1 VATVKNFVG
10 GSPVDARVREE
21 IEVPDPATG
30 ELLGRVP
37 VSEPEDVDRA
47 VRTAQEAYQ
56 EWISRSEKEGAEEV
70 PARGPVRHDRGEHKC
85 PRSRGLLPVY
95 WLEGLLLRR
104 PARHGSRRGR
114 ILHKE
119 EGDYRAVVELCK
131 RRRLECRALLAAY
144 PLLEPALKQS

>member
-1 VATVKNFVG
+1 MAKCTTSSWRSSQKGTWRPGSRLIGCGRRGSRSGGTGGSITGVATEGK
-10 GSPVDARVREE
+10 
-21 IEVPDPATG
+21 
-30 ELLGRVP
+30 
-37 VSEPEDVDRA
+37 
-47 VRTAQEAYQ
+47 TAC
-56 EWISRSEKEGAEEV
+56 SGEEV

-119 EGDYRAVVELCK
+119 EGGYRAVVELCK
-131 RRRLECRALLAAY
+131 RRRLECRAVGSVPSPGAGAKAVVKVVD
-144 PLLEPALKQS
+144 EEGTA